1 MIHSMNND
9 YYLVMVDCAQ
19 CKSSAPVRVDKGK
32 LRDEALSQ
40 ECPTCGVKGHLSLK
54 EEEEVK

>member
-1 MIHSMNND
+1 MDND

-32 LRDEALSQ
+32 LREEALSE
-40 ECPTCGVKGHLSLK
+40 ECPTCGVKGYLSLK
-54 EEEEVK
+54 EEEKEVK